1 MDVAEAHKESRS
13 PSPFTERLQ
22 TYVTPE
28 IGDRLRGH
36 AALSRTS
43 YARLVNEALE
53 RMLPS
58 KSQLAARMQ
67 EDASGSEA
75 VA

>member
-1 MDVAEAHKESRS
+1 MAVAEAPRGSRQV
-13 PSPFTERLQ
+13 SPFTERLQ

-28 IGDRLRGH
+28 VSDRLRAL
-36 AALSRTS
+36 AALGRTS
-43 YARLVNEALE
+43 QARLVNEALE

-58 KSQLAARMQ
+58 KSQLAARMNEQ
-67 EDASGSEA
+67 PAPEA

>member
-1 MDVAEAHKESRS
+1 MAVAEAPNTSRS
-13 PSPFTERLQ
+13 PSPFSERLQ

-28 IGDRLRGH
+28 IGDRLR
-36 AALSRTS
+36 ALVALDRTS
-43 YARLVNEALE
+43 QARLVNEALE

-58 KSQLAARMQ
+58 KAQLAARMA
-67 EDASGSEA
+67 EYPAPEA

>member
-1 MDVAEAHKESRS
+1 VAVTEAPKASRS

-28 IGDRLRGH
+28 ISDRLRVH
-36 AALSRTS
+36 ADLSRTS
-43 YARLVNEALE
+43 CARLVNEALE

-67 EDASGSEA
+67 EAPAEA